1 MKRITIYDVA
11 KEADVSLATVSR
23 VINDSSVVRE
33 DTRQRVQEVIERLGY
48 KPNAVAQGLALS
60 KTTTISIVMSEKLL
74 AYNAKILNGLM
85 DVANIYH
92 YNVQFHTTSKGISK
106 MQDVIESIIKSRVD
120 GVILFNDNFTED
132 EMDILNEYKIPMVIV
147 GSKLEGK
154 KRAHV
159 GNVYVDFEKL
169 AYDMVKDYFAQGIDD
184 IALVEDRLNLSMM
197 KQMQRGITR
206 AYEEAGKSFE
216 NYLSYN
222 DTYKTS
228 YQFFS
233 DYFKENKPHQINIAF
248 RDSQAIA
255 MLNAGK
261 ENGYAIPEDF
271 QIVTVLDSKYLP
283 MMRPTISAYNI
294 PDYDMGAIAMRMLTK
309 MLVSQDEQNVEK
321 DIEIQASP
329 IVRGSTINE

>member
-33 DTRQRVQEVIERLGY
+33 DTRLRVQEVIERLGY

-60 KTTTISIVMSEKLL
+60 KTTTVSIVMSEKLL

-92 YNVQFHTTSKGISK
+92 YNVMFHTTSKGISK

-120 GVILFNDNFTED
+120 GVILFNDNFSEE
-132 EMDILNEYKIPMVIV
+132 EMNVLNEYKIPMVIV
-147 GSKLEGK
+147 GGK
-154 KRAHV
+154 FDGPKHDHV
-159 GNVYVDFEKL
+159 GNVYVDIEKIASQL
-169 AYDMVKDYFAQGIDD
+169 VKDYFAKGIDD
-184 IALVEDRLNLSMM
+184 IAIVEDKLNLSMM
-197 KQMQRGITR
+197 KQMKKG
-206 AYEEAGKSFE
+206 AEEAFKEAGKEFE

-228 YQFFS
+228 YEYFS
-233 DYFKENKPHQINIAF
+233 DYLKENKPHKLNICF

-255 MLNAGK
+255 LLNAAK
-261 ENGYAIPEDF
+261 ENGYKVPEDLE
-271 QIVTVLDSKYLP
+271 IITILDSKYLP
-283 MMRPTISAYNI
+283 MMRPTITAYNI
-294 PDYDMGAIAMRMLTK
+294 PDYDMGALAMRMLTK
-309 MLVSQDEQNVEK
+309 MLVSNDDKGVEK
-321 DIEIQASP
+321 SIEIQASP
-329 IVRGSTINE
+329 LIRETTK

>member
-60 KTTTISIVMSEKLL
+60 KTTTVSIVMSEKLL

-92 YNVQFHTTSKGISK
+92 YNVMFHTTSKGISK

-120 GVILFNDNFTED
+120 GVIIFNDNFSED
-132 EMDILNEYKIPMVIV
+132 EMDVLNEYKIPMVIV
-147 GSKLEGK
+147 GSKVEGQNHD
-154 KRAHV
+154 HV
-159 GNVYVDFEKL
+159 GNVYVDMEKICH
-169 AYDMVKDYFAQGIDD
+169 DMVQKYFENGIDD
-184 IALVEDRLNLSMM
+184 IALVEDKLNLSMM
-197 KQMQRGITR
+197 RQLKAGVES
-206 AYEEAGKSFE
+206 AYQESGKEFN

-228 YQFFS
+228 YQYFS
-233 DYFKENKPHQINIAF
+233 EYFKEHKPAKLNIAF

-255 MLNAGK
+255 ILNAAR
-261 ENGYAIPEDF
+261 EHGYRVPEDLE
-271 QIVTVLDSKYLP
+271 IVTILDSKYLP
-283 MMRPTISAYNI
+283 MMRPTISAFNI
-294 PDYDMGAIAMRMLTK
+294 PDYDMGALAMRMLTK
-309 MLVSQDEQNVEK
+309 MLMNNDEKGVQKE
-321 DIEIQASP
+321 IEIQAAP
-329 IVRGSTINE
+329 IVRESTR

>member
-60 KTTTISIVMSEKLL
+60 KTTTVSIVMSEKLL

-92 YNVQFHTTSKGISK
+92 YNVMFHTTSKGISK

-120 GVILFNDNFTED
+120 GVIIFNDNFSED
-132 EMDILNEYKIPMVIV
+132 EMDVLNEYKIPMVIV
-147 GSKLEGK
+147 GSKVEGQNHD
-154 KRAHV
+154 HV
-159 GNVYVDFEKL
+159 GNVYVDMEKICH
-169 AYDMVKDYFAQGIDD
+169 DMVQKYFENGIDD
-184 IALVEDRLNLSMM
+184 IALVEDKLNLSMM
-197 KQMQRGITR
+197 RQLKAGVES
-206 AYEEAGKSFE
+206 AYQEAGKEFN

-228 YQFFS
+228 YQYFS
-233 DYFKENKPHQINIAF
+233 EYFKIGRAH
-248 RDSQAIA
+248 
-255 MLNAGK
+255 
-261 ENGYAIPEDF
+261 
-271 QIVTVLDSKYLP
+271 V
-283 MMRPTISAYNI
+283 
-294 PDYDMGAIAMRMLTK
+294 
-309 MLVSQDEQNVEK
+309 
-321 DIEIQASP
+321 
-329 IVRGSTINE
+329 